1 MKKILEKILLCAAV
15 LTLSGCVR
23 FRTTVNVDKDGN
35 IKQDMTMLFMES
47 MLTMDGSTVEDAL
60 ADMLK
65 EYEKDYNADSAE
77 IVREGEG
84 ENAYAGIAIKG
95 IIPEDNGAYKVEKNG
110 NRLTISLPLEG
121 LQEEVLSSQDLNG
134 MNISLKDLKKYGAE
148 LTMDVVMP
156 GKPETNAGTV
166 EGNTVKIDLLDLPEG
181 VDTITVS
188 CSTGMALSTILL
200 IGGGALGIIA
210 VVMALM
216 SKKKPA

>member
-1 MKKILEKILLCAAV
+1 
-15 LTLSGCVR
+15 
-23 FRTTVNVDKDGN
+23 
-35 IKQDMTMLFMES
+35 
-47 MLTMDGSTVEDAL
+47 
-60 ADMLK
+60 
-65 EYEKDYNADSAE
+65 
-77 IVREGEG
+77 
-84 ENAYAGIAIKG
+84 
-95 IIPEDNGAYKVEKNG
+95 
-110 NRLTISLPLEG
+110 
-121 LQEEVLSSQDLNG
+121 